1 MEDENAFQIAD
12 TMKKEKKNSA
22 SQEDWKDYAYGG
34 KSLLDDTGE
43 TNGENNESNENMET
57 GKTTVDDQTQQEDWK
72 DYAYGGKSLLDN
84 TGENNNIKQES
95 SKTTRLEKKRN
106 LVIGYVPPVESTKIG
121 KLDNPEENN
130 NIKQESSCEEGVS

>member
-34 KSLLDDTGE
+34 KSLLDNTEE

-72 DYAYGGKSLLDN
+72 DYAYGGKSLLDD

-106 LVIGYVPPVESTKIG
+106 LVIGYVPSVESTKTG
-121 KLDNPEENN
+121 KVPEP
-130 NIKQESSCEEGVS
+130 KDSESTPKKN